1 MTLHGK
7 EFIPSE
13 PRGRVTLAYSGKKDL
28 SVESFTRPELVK
40 ILDLSHNEIVYP
52 SQTLSMNHLPILVCT
67 LCVLH

>member
-13 PRGRVTLAYSGKKDL
+13 PRGRVTLAYRGKKDL
-28 SVESFTRPELVK
+28 SVETFTRPELVK

-52 SQTLSMNHLPILVCT
+52 Y
-67 LCVLH
+67 